1 MQRSSLSLSEFVN
14 YCEHYESFDFHKIQE
29 LEGYYIYIKK
39 HYLAKAFSKEFSI
52 KLENN

>member
-1 MQRSSLSLSEFVN
+1 MSH
-14 YCEHYESFDFHKIQE
+14 CEHYESFEFHKIQE
-29 LEGYYIYIKK
+29 LENFYVVVKK